1 MKAEIFAINSRCFDK
16 ESNSGNLSRRSS
28 EDFKAFSTALRYS
41 LSKSIFIFLHFLPFF
56 EMVVHLNYKERRKK
70 EQHKHRKERRKSMGK
85 TKAKCVSVKLEV
97 ECVGIVTGDMTKRL
111 DELSEETRRKAKEI
125 IEGKAQDGDED
136 AAIVKE
142 WLDGSSPERE
152 IRLQEKVYAIL
163 KNSKLT
169 LEEIEIAERVMNLA
183 AEKIKE
189 EERQKEAEADARVD
203 EWRDWYERH
212 CENLR
217 FEEKEPPKTSKVRR
231 VWF

>member
-1 MKAEIFAINSRCFDK
+1 
-16 ESNSGNLSRRSS
+16 
-28 EDFKAFSTALRYS
+28 
-41 LSKSIFIFLHFLPFF
+41 
-56 EMVVHLNYKERRKK
+56 
-70 EQHKHRKERRKSMGK
+70 MGK